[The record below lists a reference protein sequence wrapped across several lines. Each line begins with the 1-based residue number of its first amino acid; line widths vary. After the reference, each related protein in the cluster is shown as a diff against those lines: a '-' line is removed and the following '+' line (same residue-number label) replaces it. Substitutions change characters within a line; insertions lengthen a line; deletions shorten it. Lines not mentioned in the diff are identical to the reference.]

1 MKRISYIT
9 GMIALSA
16 VLNTGCND
24 SFLDKKPTTSITKV
38 NAFESYG
45 TIKSYMWP
53 CFEMLTDLAIGTS
66 PNNFGANSLYLS
78 DWNAGYLSNKNTNT
92 NDFAFQEKTG
102 ASSGNGWS
110 FKYIY
115 HINIMLRG
123 LEQSSLSEGEKNHWK
138 AIGYF
143 FHSFW
148 YMELIDRFG
157 NVPWIDKVL
166 DEESEE
172 TYGPRQPRK
181 EVADKVLECLKWAE
195 LNIGDFDDG
204 NNYINKACIQMA
216 LSRFT
221 LREGTWR
228 KYHNLGDYE
237 KYLTECVRVSKELMD
252 AYPTLYT
259 GTDGQPAAGY
269 GEMWTTQDLANIPGV
284 ILYKEFKTDYVM
296 SAFNFRERNDQMH
309 LQLTQ
314 DMADMYLT
322 KNGLP
327 INNTQNTQY
336 EGASKDIYDIFRN
349 RDPRMYHTVTPPY
362 VVVNSTDD
370 NKNNRPA
377 GYPNCKWSHHPDPKY
392 REYMDIMGVD
402 GVCSNPGEPGAM
414 KRLPVTNWIG
424 ATVIWKAPNLKGAQA
439 PCCTS
444 SGYYLWKNYNCW
456 ELCNNNASVCDS
468 DKPIFKVE
476 EAILNYAEA
485 MYELNQFDQTAADI
499 SINRLRERAGVI
511 KMQVSKIDANF
522 DPNRDKGNNPWW
534 TGSMPDYEVAP
545 LLWEIRRERIIELM
559 GEGFGFYDVRRWA
572 KAPYFINRQ
581 EKGMWWKK
589 NDPIYTANANGILNT
604 ETGLKD
610 ESLTE
615 GYIYVN
621 PNAKV
626 EGKGWLDQY
635 YLYCIPTE
643 ELALNPELDQNPG
656 WPGSEK

>member
-1 MKRISYIT
+1 M

-16 VLNTGCND
+16 ALNTGCND
-24 SFLDKKPTTSITKV
+24 SFLDKKPSTSITEV
-38 NAFESYG
+38 NAFESYV

-53 CFEMLTDLAIGTS
+53 CFEMLTNTTIATS
-66 PNNFGANSLYLS
+66 PNNFGANSTYLG
-78 DWNAGYLSNKNTNT
+78 DWNAGYISNKNNNM

-110 FKYIY
+110 FSYIY
-115 HINIMLRG
+115 RINIMLRA
-123 LEQSSLSEGEKNHWK
+123 LENSTLSESEKNHWK

-157 NVPWIDKVL
+157 DVPWIDKVL
-166 DEESEE
+166 DESSEE
-172 TYGPRQPRK
+172 TYGPRSPRK
-181 EVADKVLECLKWAE
+181 EVADKVLERLKWAE
-195 LNIGDFDDG
+195 QNIGNFEDKDG
-204 NNYINKACIQMA
+204 KNYINKACIQMA

-237 KYLTECVRVSKELMD
+237 KYLTECTRVSKELMD
-252 AYPTLYT
+252 KYPTLYT

-269 GEMWTTQDLANIPGV
+269 GEMWTTQDLGNIPGV
-284 ILYKEFKTDYVM
+284 ILYKEFKTDYVT
-296 SAFNFRERNDQMH
+296 SYFNFREKNDQMH

-314 DMADMYLT
+314 DMVDMYLT

-327 INNTQNTQY
+327 IENSENTQY
-336 EGASKDIYDIFRN
+336 DGHTKDIYDIFRN

-362 VVVNSTDD
+362 VVVNSST
-370 NKNNRPA
+370 RPDA
-377 GYPNCKWSHHPDPKY
+377 RPEGYPNCKWSYHENEKY
-392 REYMDIMGVD
+392 REYMNIMGIN
-402 GVCSNPGEPGAM
+402 GPCSNPGEPGAM
-414 KRLPVTNWIG
+414 KRLPVTNWNG
-424 ATVIWKAPNLKGAQA
+424 ATVIWKAPNLKGAVA

-456 ELCNNNASVCDS
+456 ELSNNNAAVCDS

-485 MYELNQFDQTAADI
+485 MCELGLFDQAAADI
-499 SINRLRERAGVI
+499 SINRLRTRAEVSS
-511 KMQVSKIDANF
+511 MDVSKIDANF
-522 DPNRDKGNNPWW
+522 DPNRDKGNNAWW
-534 TGSMPDYEVAP
+534 TGSMPDYPVDP

-581 EKGMWWKK
+581 EKGMWWNSK
-589 NDPIYTANANGILNT
+589 DPIYNINTNGILNT

-610 ESLTE
+610 ATMTE

-643 ELALNPELDQNPG
+643 ELALNPQLEQNPG
-656 WPGSEK
+656 WPGAK